1 MVEELVI
8 CVTIVVTSMDLTVVV
23 IDGSIMHFSE
33 IETNFRKSTDSDLS
47 LYLSRHV
54 MFVDANNG
62 VDEIIDT
69 QRPFVQASNL
79 TTADL

>member
-47 LYLSRHV
+47 LY
-54 MFVDANNG
+54 
-62 VDEIIDT
+62 
-69 QRPFVQASNL
+69 
-79 TTADL
+79 